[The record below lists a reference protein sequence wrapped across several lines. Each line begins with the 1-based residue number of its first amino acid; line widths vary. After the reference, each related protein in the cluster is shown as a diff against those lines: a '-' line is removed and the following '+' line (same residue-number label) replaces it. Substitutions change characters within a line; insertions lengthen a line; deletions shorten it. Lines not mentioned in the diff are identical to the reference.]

1 MEAKQEKLF
10 DGHCRYAV
18 PHGVDYCYAARPL
31 FHSIMR
37 FFLKTIRQIRTV
49 QISYQFLVFIDV
61 LITGVFVGAALNF
74 YELSKYVG
82 GTLTNILVLSLSLSV
97 FLWLIIKRLRCPVCR
112 GVFVGKESPEL
123 FTDKCTYC
131 GRRSGDTH

>member
-1 MEAKQEKLF
+1 
-10 DGHCRYAV
+10 
-18 PHGVDYCYAARPL
+18 
-31 FHSIMR
+31 MR
-37 FFLKTIRQIRTV
+37 FYLKTIRQIRTV

-97 FLWLIIKRLRCPVCR
+97 FLWLIVAACI
-112 GVFVGKESPEL
+112 
-123 FTDKCTYC
+123 
-131 GRRSGDTH
+131 

>member
-1 MEAKQEKLF
+1 
-10 DGHCRYAV
+10 
-18 PHGVDYCYAARPL
+18 
-31 FHSIMR
+31 MR
-37 FFLKTIRQIRTV
+37 FYLKTIRQIRTV

-61 LITGVFVGAALNF
+61 LITGV
-74 YELSKYVG
+74 YVG

>member
-1 MEAKQEKLF
+1 
-10 DGHCRYAV
+10 
-18 PHGVDYCYAARPL
+18 
-31 FHSIMR
+31 MR
-37 FFLKTIRQIRTV
+37 FYLKTIRQIRTV

-61 LITGVFVGAALNF
+61 LIIGVFVGAALNF

-112 GVFVGKESPEL
+112 GVFVGKEYPEL